1 MPGGDPAWLDIGNRQ
16 LLVQYANVRV
26 SKREVTIY
34 TRKLGSKAAA
44 ELHVMDGKVEALRIA
59 SNGLVTVL
67 YQDALTDLA
76 EVLMQATN
84 GGFSEAHEE
93 NEKREAA

>member
-1 MPGGDPAWLDIGNRQ
+1 
-16 LLVQYANVRV
+16 
-26 SKREVTIY
+26 
-34 TRKLGSKAAA
+34 
-44 ELHVMDGKVEALRIA
+44 
-59 SNGLVTVL
+59 VTVL